1 MFLQYQRFTILP
13 PGGISGDC
21 PPRGWSTLT
30 TGSGNTF
37 FSLVINSTTMTMSW
51 ETRVEEGLASYIW
64 TVFST
69 VLKHLSL
76 ITRKPRTSS
85 FYSPKNEDY
94 LNRLRRLIENFVL
107 MLGCRR
113 SNILFQS
120 QFYCLLL
127 QGRYYL
133 SAETLKDMKN
143 WVLKIRTA
151 IRNLNKLK
159 DARASIVESG
169 PSSINNRME
178 AAGSSNEPEYA
189 SIKDY
194 PR

>member
-1 MFLQYQRFTILP
+1 
-13 PGGISGDC
+13 
-21 PPRGWSTLT
+21 
-30 TGSGNTF
+30 
-37 FSLVINSTTMTMSW
+37 
-51 ETRVEEGLASYIW
+51 
-64 TVFST
+64 
-69 VLKHLSL
+69 
-76 ITRKPRTSS
+76 
-85 FYSPKNEDY
+85 
-94 LNRLRRLIENFVL
+94 
-107 MLGCRR
+107 
-113 SNILFQS
+113 
-120 QFYCLLL
+120 
-127 QGRYYL
+127 
-133 SAETLKDMKN
+133 MKN